1 MKRHFLVE
9 KMSHFFRNIKN
20 YGDDDDDQHR
30 KKESAE
36 KLSDDIS
43 VKFFNLKCI

>member
-36 KLSDDIS
+36 KLSDD
-43 VKFFNLKCI
+43 VPVECTYLKYT